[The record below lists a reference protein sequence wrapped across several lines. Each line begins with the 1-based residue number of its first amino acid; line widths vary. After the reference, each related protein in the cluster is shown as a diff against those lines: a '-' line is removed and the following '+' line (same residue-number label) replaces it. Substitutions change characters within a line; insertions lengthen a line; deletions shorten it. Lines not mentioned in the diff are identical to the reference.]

1 MGTVVTLEL
10 PRDLAERAQQIAE
23 QTRRSV
29 EEVLLDWLGRGAT
42 DAPVELLT
50 NEQVLALRDLQM
62 SADEQAELNDL
73 LERQREGDLDTG
85 GRDRL
90 DYLMKTYRRGMI
102 LKAQAIK
109 VAVERGL
116 QPPLHLGR
124 RGSCHACPTTAHS
137 A

>member
-1 MGTVVTLEL
+1 MSTVVTPEL
-10 PRDLAERAQQIAE
+10 PNDLAKRAQQIAE

-42 DAPVELLT
+42 ETPVELLT
-50 NEQVLALRDLQM
+50 DEQVLALRDVQM
-62 SADEQAELNDL
+62 SAHEQSELSEL
-73 LERQREGDLDTG
+73 LARQREGTLDPD

-90 DYLMKTYRRGMI
+90 DQLLQSYRRGMI

-116 QPPLHLGR
+116 QPPLH
-124 RGSCHACPTTAHS
+124 
-137 A
+137 